1 MRKEIA
7 LPFVGFYGSLISDSL
22 EHIDMLEQEDEEHSY
37 HEPNWSAIYKQVAKN
52 YADRYNELFLEE
64 TGINLSVEF
73 VKLWSPQFYNFETD
87 RIYVTADADS
97 LEKVITKIGISEI
110 RKNLREQYKPQSG
123 FSPFFSTLEVIE
135 KDWKNFPELFWADA
149 ILELLFNSE
158 IIYTDDTFNTQLNE
172 SYFTTQ

>member
-22 EHIDMLEQEDEEHSY
+22 EHIDMLEQEDEEYSY
-37 HEPNWSAIYKQVAKN
+37 HEPNWSEVHKAVAKS

-64 TGINLSVEF
+64 TGINLEIEF
-73 VKLWSPQFYNFETD
+73 VALWSPQFYNFETD

-97 LEKVITKIGISEI
+97 LEKVISEIGIDKV
-110 RKNLREQYKPQSG
+110 RKSLREQYKPQSG
-123 FSPFFSTLEVIE
+123 FSPFFSTLEAIE
-135 KDWKNFPELFWADA
+135 KDWKNFPELFWADV

-158 IIYTDDTFNTQLNE
+158 LIYNDDTFNTQLNE